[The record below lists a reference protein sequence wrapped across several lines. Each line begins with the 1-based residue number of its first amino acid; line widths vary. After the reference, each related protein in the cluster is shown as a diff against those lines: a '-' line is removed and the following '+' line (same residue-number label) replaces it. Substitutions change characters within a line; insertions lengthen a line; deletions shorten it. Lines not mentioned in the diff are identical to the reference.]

1 MASFLLLSKNTSMN
15 RQHIID
21 AAEVVK
27 SFGRAHDTVNAL
39 DGVSFTLKNG
49 ESVALLGPNGAG
61 KTTLIDILLGL
72 TTQTSGTLTAFGM
85 TAVEAVKAGKISAV
99 LQSASL
105 RQDLKVYEVIEYIGH
120 AYHRSLDVDSLLAQ
134 VHLGDTRGRYIKKL
148 SGGEQQRLRFAIAL
162 LAQPELLILDEP
174 TTGLDTTA
182 REEFWA
188 SLTQYRRD
196 GGTVLFATHYLKEA
210 EQFADRII
218 MLNRGHVIADGP
230 TNEIRNIA
238 GIRHVS
244 ARGALSDEQRA
255 QLTQRFDAR
264 FDADVVHIAHAQSDA
279 AAKMLLDFGAHD
291 LEIALP
297 DLDEAFKTLLAKE
310 TAPRNAST
318 ADAKATTNLTLKD

>member
-1 MASFLLLSKNTSMN
+1 MN
-15 RQHIID
+15 QQHIID
-21 AAEVVK
+21 ATEVVK
-27 SFGRAHDTVNAL
+27 SFGSTHTTINAL
-39 DGVSFTLKNG
+39 DGVSFALKRG

-72 TTQTSGTLTAFGM
+72 TTPTSGTLIAFGL
-85 TAVEAVKAGKISAV
+85 APVEAVKAGKISTV

-105 RQDLKVYEVIEYIGH
+105 RQDLKAYEVIEYIGR
-120 AYHRSLDVDSLLAQ
+120 AYHKSIDVDSVLAQ
-134 VHLGDTRGRYIKKL
+134 VNLEYARGRYIKKL
-148 SGGEQQRLRFAIAL
+148 SGGEQQRLRFALAL

-182 REEFWA
+182 REEFWS

-230 TNEIRNIA
+230 TNEVRNIA

-255 QLTQRFDAR
+255 QLTQHFNAR
-264 FDADVVHIAHAQSDA
+264 FDGDVIHIAHAQSDA

-310 TAPRNAST
+310 TAT
-318 ADAKATTNLTLKD
+318 GKATTNLTLKDRS